1 MPLLRPSD
9 IAKSLGMTSRHVHR
23 IAAAK
28 RFPGQRMTKGGQLRF
43 FDCPALRREIQR
55 LSAAKSASSERTR
68 RKIELAKLGA
78 KITAG
83 RVAYRRAFGE
93 LSRVERWEVKDL
105 LRDFRNPR
113 KEIDRQY
120 TERLGLTPAQ
130 LAVVNWELDGTWRDT
145 WRRLGKWARAQT
157 RRIDRLS
164 DGEEEL
170 LHRELKRREG
180 AANGLIGRD
189 AEGEVRMRELKS
201 IQDLSAAIAQ
211 RFPWLTGRKD

>member
-43 FDCPALRREIQR
+43 FDCPALRREIKR
-55 LSAAKSASSERTR
+55 RSAAKSASIDRTR

-83 RVAYRRAFGE
+83 RVAHRRAFGE
-93 LSRVERWEVKDL
+93 LDRVERREVKDL

-113 KEIDRQY
+113 KEIGRQY
-120 TERLGLTPAQ
+120 LDKFGLTPAQ
-130 LAVVNWELDGTWRDT
+130 LVVVNWELDRM
-145 WRRLGKWARAQT
+145 WRRLNKWACAQM
-157 RRIDRLS
+157 RRIDRLEA
-164 DGEEEL
+164 GEGEML
-170 LHRELKRREG
+170 LGELKPLLEL
-180 AANGLIGRD
+180 AA
-189 AEGEVRMRELKS
+189 ALKLKFARS
-201 IQDLSAAIAQ
+201 G
-211 RFPWLTGRKD
+211 GRKN